1 MDEGELNK
9 MAKHKQGH
17 QSYTAIEVVTDPQK
31 INGEA
36 RYMWIILK
44 YHSGTATQRG
54 HGTEVSPE
62 KAFKAARQFM
72 KSEEFTK
79 DSL

>member
-1 MDEGELNK
+1 
-9 MAKHKQGH
+9 MAKRKQEP

-31 INGEA
+31 INGEMK
-36 RYMWIILK
+36 YMWIILK
-44 YHSGTATQRG
+44 YYNGTATQRG

-62 KAFKAARQFM
+62 KAFKAARQYM

-79 DSL
+79 DFT